1 MFFADALPPVTFA
14 QGRFGWVPTVHL
26 SVLVRARPAPGWCRV
41 RTRGGLE
48 AGGFLDEEVQVWD
61 SAGRLV
67 AHGHQ
72 LAASPR

>member
-1 MFFADALPPVTFA
+1 
-14 QGRFGWVPTVHL
+14 
-26 SVLVRARPAPGWCRV
+26 V

-61 SAGRLV
+61 SVGRLV

-72 LAASPR
+72 LAASPREPRRS